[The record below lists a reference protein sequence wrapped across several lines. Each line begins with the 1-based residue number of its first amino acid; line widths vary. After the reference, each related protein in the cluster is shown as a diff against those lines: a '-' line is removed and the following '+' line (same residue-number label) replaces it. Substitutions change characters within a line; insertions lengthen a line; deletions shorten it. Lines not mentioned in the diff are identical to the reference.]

1 MLRLGLAL
9 GGAADVAGWRRLLAH
24 AEHAERLGLHSVW
37 VPEMHFRPG
46 AMASPLLA
54 LSAIAARTRRIR
66 LGTTS
71 LLLPIH
77 HPLRIAE
84 EVAALDALSG
94 GRVELGLGR
103 GFAPA
108 VLRTFGVDARDKRDR
123 FDAALAAILAAWE
136 AAEREGPA
144 PRPALRPVQRPHPP
158 LLVAAFGKK
167 GLLQSA
173 RHGLPYLAS
182 PLESLG
188 ALAEN
193 FALHRSA
200 LPAHVDAAR
209 LPVPVMRTVFVARDD
224 RRARAANDALAAQAA
239 RASRG
244 LPPALARAAAAV
256 PSERVLVGTA
266 GEVLDLVAR
275 YRERLGMDLLIVRSE
290 LAGVSPEETLESLE
304 RLATEI
310 VPAVVASR
318 PSRSS
323 L

>member
-9 GGAADVAGWRRLLAH
+9 GGAADAVGWRRLLAR

-46 AMASPLLA
+46 AMSSPLLA

-84 EVAALDALSG
+84 EVAALDALSC

-108 VLRTFGVDARDKRDR
+108 VLETFGVEAREKRDR
-123 FDAALAAILAAWE
+123 FDDALAAILDAWE
-136 AAEREGPA
+136 AAERATPGA
-144 PRPALRPVQRPHPP
+144 RPALRPVQRPHPP
-158 LLVAAFGKK
+158 LLVAAFGRK
-167 GLLQSA
+167 GLVQAA

-182 PLESLG
+182 PIETLD

-193 FALHRSA
+193 FSLHRAA
-200 LPAHVDAAR
+200 LPPHVDPAR
-209 LPVPVMRTVFVARDD
+209 LPVPIMRTVFVARDD
-224 RRARAANDALAAQAA
+224 ARARSV
-239 RASRG
+239 RASLAHESARIPRG
-244 LPPALARAAAAV
+244 LPPVLARAAAEDV
-256 PSERVLVGTA
+256 SERSLIGTA
-266 GEVLDLVAR
+266 PAVLDLIAR
-275 YRERLGMDLLIVRSE
+275 YRERLGMDLLIVRSDP
-290 LAGVSPEETLESLE
+290 AGVLPEEAQESLE
-304 RLATEI
+304 RLTDEI
-310 VPAVVASR
+310 LPALASR
-318 PSRSS
+318 ASGAP